1 MDVEIDL
8 YSGRR
13 NPVFSLAPEAAAELM
28 SRIAALPPAPP
39 GAAPLQGLGYR
50 GLRITGGPAADIMEI
65 VVSGGVVVARDR
77 NGAERVLQDAGRS
90 LERRLA
96 DLAAASL
103 DPAEMSVLR
112 QELRGGPETP

>member
-13 NPVFSLAPEAAAELM
+13 NPAFSLTPEAGEAVM
-28 SRIAALPPAPP
+28 SRLAALPPAPP
-39 GAAPLQGLGYR
+39 GAVPLQGLGYR
-50 GLRITGGPAADIMEI
+50 GLRITGGPADAVEI
-65 VVSGGVVVARDR
+65 VVSGGVVVVRDR
-77 NGAERVLQDAGRS
+77 DGAERVLQDAGRA
-90 LERRLA
+90 LEHSLA

-112 QELRGGPETP
+112 RELDG